1 MQMQPMHWKI
11 IKILN
16 DTAYRRNSS
25 FIQILASE
33 SLLRLSYF
41 LLFQDTEMSLTQ
53 RQDIHIYMF
62 YKNN

>member
-1 MQMQPMHWKI
+1 MQMQPMYWKN

-16 DTAYRRNSS
+16 DTAYRRYSS
-25 FIQILASE
+25 FIQVLVSE

-41 LLFQDTEMSLTQ
+41 LLFQDIEMSLTQ
-53 RQDIHIYMF
+53 SQDMHIYMF